1 MNKEDGYLGKVKKEE
16 KEGVKSN
23 GKCLVCGG
31 PLTKED
37 GLFVCLKCRRRKDNK
52 DESSNNT

>member
-16 KEGVKSN
+16 TEGVKSN
-23 GKCLVCGG
+23 GKCLMCGG

-37 GLFVCLKCRRRKDNK
+37 GLFVCLKCRRRKDNDK
-52 DESSNNT
+52 